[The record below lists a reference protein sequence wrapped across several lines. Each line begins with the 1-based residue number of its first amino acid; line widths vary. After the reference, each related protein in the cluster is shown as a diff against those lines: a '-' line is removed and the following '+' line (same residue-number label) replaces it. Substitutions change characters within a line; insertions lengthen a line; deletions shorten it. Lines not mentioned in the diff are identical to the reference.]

1 MDLPPFKDLEYALN
15 DPKEF
20 AAIKTCIGERFRALD
35 HGNKGYLNK
44 EEFGP
49 VAESMLGASKG
60 RTTHNRLMKM
70 LGKEKNG
77 KIFLADW
84 ENFVISIIRYMA
96 QHERALE
103 QRRLRRRTSEL
114 RQPLLQRGTS

>member
-1 MDLPPFKDLEYALN
+1 MHLPPFKDFDYALN

-49 VAESMLGASKG
+49 VAESMLGANKG
-60 RTTHNRLMKM
+60 RTTHNRLTFPMWYM
-70 LGKEKNG
+70 FVYGTCDVFFIGSSWDYVFCQLNHQIQWESWSICLKNKKKVSG
-77 KIFLADW
+77 GIQ
-84 ENFVISIIRYMA
+84 SIV
-96 QHERALE
+96 
-103 QRRLRRRTSEL
+103 
-114 RQPLLQRGTS
+114 G